1 MSLDQISEEQR
12 KVEKYINEKNLKYTG
27 YEKELNYIEKKIKNE
42 LTRIKKLENDSTL
55 LSHNI
60 IFLRNQ
66 EDQCKNEL
74 STIQEK
80 ISDENRNFT
89 NLKKDNIDNIE
100 NKFENLSMRILKKKE
115 EEKKL
120 DFDNK
125 IKLNIIRSL
134 EQQEI
139 DLQVLTTF
147 IICLFIICIS
157 VLYLFI
163 YLFIY
168 FRLLIYLFAYK
179 FIFCLLIF
187 LSIPS
192 LQYLMFYSS
201 LIYCFICNFTSDL
214 SINNIK
220 IVFVDQ

>member
-1 MSLDQISEEQR
+1 MSLDQISEEQK

-42 LTRIKKLENDSTL
+42 LTRINKLENDSTL
-55 LSHNI
+55 LSNNI

-66 EDQCKNEL
+66 EDQCKNDL

-139 DLQVLTTF
+139 DIQVLTTF
-147 IICLFIICIS
+147 IICLFIICLS
-157 VLYLFI
+157 VRYLFI

-168 FRLLIYLFAYK
+168 LFFRLLIYLFAYK
-179 FIFCLLIF
+179 FFFCFLIF
-187 LSIPS
+187 FIHSFITVFTVLFFFD
-192 LQYLMFYSS
+192 LLFYL
-201 LIYCFICNFTSDL
+201 
-214 SINNIK
+214 
-220 IVFVDQ
+220 